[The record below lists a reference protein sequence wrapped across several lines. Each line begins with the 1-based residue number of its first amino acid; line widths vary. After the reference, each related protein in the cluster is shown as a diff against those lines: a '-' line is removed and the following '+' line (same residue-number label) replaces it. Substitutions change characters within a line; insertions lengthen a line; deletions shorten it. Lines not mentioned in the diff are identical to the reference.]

1 MALWTNAESEQS
13 TKKHFPTHSQICPE
27 DGKINKISMFKL
39 FQRNKLLL
47 ARGLLFKKKSKNR
60 L

>member
-13 TKKHFPTHSQICPE
+13 TKKHFPTHSRICPE

-47 ARGLLFKKKSKNR
+47 ARGLLFKKKK
-60 L
+60 